1 MIARRRACCAAL
13 LFVPLPGL
21 TMRLVLL
28 TAAITLA
35 LALPAAA
42 QTPAAPTVMIP
53 QVEQTPASPPAA
65 PTPPGE
71 QPAYANGN
79 GRHTL
84 NLKGADINVLI
95 ETVSEIT
102 GRSFIVDQSVSGA
115 VTVVSRQPMSA
126 DEIYEVFLSVLRVH
140 GYSAVP
146 AGRMTKIV
154 PDVAAAQQAPLA
166 AEGGGSDAQL
176 TRIIGLKHLSAQE
189 MVALLR
195 PLMPQQAHI
204 AAHGGSNSL
213 LVADRAGNIER
224 IAALIRRI
232 DVASDAEVEVIPL
245 RHARASEIARTLLA
259 LEQGNAQA
267 AGGQGS
273 ASRVLAD
280 ERTNSL
286 LLSGD
291 RAQRLRARSL
301 IVHLDTPLDGGEATQ
316 VVYLRN
322 AKAEDL
328 VPVLDGVAATLTG
341 YAAPAEGQAGSAK
354 AATIQ
359 AHAETNALV
368 ISAAPAVFRELEA
381 VIRQLDVR
389 RAQVQVEAI
398 IADVS
403 DELASEL
410 GVQWQS
416 ADVGEDARGV
426 IGGTN
431 FGGST
436 GMGGIVGGLA
446 NPISVIGGNGLNVGY
461 LRGSISLPIGPN
473 GANQT
478 VFQLGALVKALRGD
492 GRANVLSSPSIVT
505 LDHQEAQI
513 KVVQEVPF
521 LTGQYTNTSTNG
533 GANQPTNPFQTIDR
547 KDVGVILTV
556 TPHVNEGDAVR
567 LELKQEISA
576 LAPQA
581 SGAVDLI
588 TNKRELSTTV
598 LVPDGG
604 LLVLGGLTSEEA
616 TENVQGVPGLSRIPL
631 LGNLFKSRAAKR
643 NKRTLMVFLRP
654 TILRDAATEAA
665 VSSEKYNYIRAEQLQ
680 IRERS
685 GSRIGGEQQPL
696 LPELPR
702 DLFQSPPPVQP
713 PLRDEA
719 ERPRS

>member
-1 MIARRRACCAAL
+1 
-13 LFVPLPGL
+13 
-21 TMRLVLL
+21 MRLALL
-28 TAAITLA
+28 TAAITFA

-42 QTPAAPTVMIP
+42 QTPAQPAAPTVMIP
-53 QVEQTPASPPAA
+53 QLEQPAA
-65 PTPPGE
+65 VP
-71 QPAYANGN
+71 PAYANGS

-84 NLKGADINVLI
+84 NLKAADINVLI

-102 GRSFIVDQSVSGA
+102 GKSFIVDQTVAGA
-115 VTVVSRQPMSA
+115 VTVVSRQPMST

-140 GYSAVP
+140 GYTAVP
-146 AGRMTKIV
+146 AGSMVKIV
-154 PDVAAAQQAPLA
+154 PDVSAAQQAPMTGL
-166 AEGGGSDAQL
+166 GGGDAQL
-176 TRIIGLKHLSAQE
+176 TRIIDLKHVSAQE
-189 MVALLR
+189 MMNLLR

-213 LVADRAGNIER
+213 LVADRAANLER
-224 IAALIRRI
+224 IAAIIRRI
-232 DVASDAEVEVIPL
+232 DVAADSEIEVIPL

-259 LEQGNAQA
+259 LEQGGAPA
-267 AGGQGS
+267 AAGQGS
-273 ASRVLAD
+273 ASKVLAD

-301 IVHLDTPLDGGEATQ
+301 IVHLDTPLDGGESTQ

-341 YAAPAEGQAGSAK
+341 YAAPAEGQPGSAK
-354 AATIQ
+354 TATIQ
-359 AHAETNALV
+359 AHAETNALI
-368 ISAAPAVFRELEA
+368 ISAAPSVYRELEA

-398 IADVS
+398 IAEVS

-436 GMGGIVGGLA
+436 GLGGIVGGLT
-446 NPISVIGGNGLNVGY
+446 NPLSVIGGNGLNVGY
-461 LRGSISLPIGPN
+461 LRGSVSLPIGPN
-473 GANQT
+473 GSDVT

-521 LTGQYTNTSTNG
+521 LTGQYTNTSTTG

-567 LELKQEISA
+567 LELKQEVSA

-588 TNKRELSTTV
+588 TNKRELTTTV

-616 TENVQGVPGLSRIPL
+616 TENVQGVPGISRIPL
-631 LGNLFKSRAAKR
+631 LGHLFKSRAAKR

-680 IRERS
+680 IRERA
-685 GSRIGGEQQPL
+685 GSRVGGEQQPL

-702 DLFQSPPPVQP
+702 DLFQNPPPVQP
-713 PLRDEA
+713 PLRSDA
-719 ERPRS
+719 ERPRP

>member
-1 MIARRRACCAAL
+1 
-13 LFVPLPGL
+13 
-21 TMRLVLL
+21 MRLALL
-28 TAAITLA
+28 TAAITFA
-35 LALPAAA
+35 LALPATA
-42 QTPAAPTVMIP
+42 QTPDQAQAPTVMIP
-53 QVEQTPASPPAA
+53 QVEQAAAQDTA
-65 PTPPGE
+65 PTG
-71 QPAYANGN
+71 YTNGS

-84 NLKGADINVLI
+84 NLKAADINVLI

-102 GRSFIVDQSVSGA
+102 GKSFIVDQTVTGA
-115 VTVVSRQPMSA
+115 VTVVSRQPMTA

-140 GYSAVP
+140 GYTALP
-146 AGRMTKIV
+146 AGSMVKIV
-154 PDVAAAQQAPLA
+154 PDVSAAQQAPMTGL
-166 AEGGGSDAQL
+166 GGGDAQL
-176 TRIIGLKHLSAQE
+176 TRIIDLKHVSAQE
-189 MVALLR
+189 MMALLR

-213 LVADRAGNIER
+213 LVADRAANLER
-224 IAALIRRI
+224 IAAIIRRI
-232 DVASDAEVEVIPL
+232 DVAADSEIEVIPL

-259 LEQGNAQA
+259 LESGAAQA
-267 AGGQGS
+267 AAGQGS
-273 ASRVLAD
+273 ASKVLAD

-398 IADVS
+398 IAEVS

-436 GMGGIVGGLA
+436 GAGGIVGGLT
-446 NPISVIGGNGLNVGY
+446 NPLSVIGGNGLNVGY
-461 LRGSISLPIGPN
+461 LRGSISLPIGPD
-473 GANQT
+473 GSDVT

-505 LDHQEAQI
+505 LDHQEAEI

-547 KDVGVILTV
+547 RDVGVILTV

-567 LELKQEISA
+567 LELKQEVSA

-616 TENVQGVPGLSRIPL
+616 TENVQGVPGISRIPL

-680 IRERS
+680 IRERA

-713 PLRDEA
+713 PLRDES
-719 ERPRS
+719 ERPQP

>member
-1 MIARRRACCAAL
+1 
-13 LFVPLPGL
+13 
-21 TMRLVLL
+21 MRLALL
-28 TAAITLA
+28 TAAITFA

-42 QTPAAPTVMIP
+42 QTPAQPAAPTVMIP
-53 QVEQTPASPPAA
+53 QVDQA
-65 PTPPGE
+65 PIGQVDGVQPG
-71 QPAYANGN
+71 YANGS

-84 NLKGADINVLI
+84 NLKAADINVLI

-102 GRSFIVDQSVSGA
+102 GKSFIVDQSVAGA
-115 VTVVSRQPMSA
+115 VTVVSRQPMTT
-126 DEIYEVFLSVLRVH
+126 DEIYDVFLSVLRVH
-140 GYSAVP
+140 GYTAVP
-146 AGRMTKIV
+146 AGSMVKIL
-154 PDVAAAQQAPLA
+154 PDVSAAQQAPLTGN
-166 AEGGGSDAQL
+166 GGGDAQV
-176 TRIIGLKHLSAQE
+176 TRIIDLKHVSAQE
-189 MVALLR
+189 MMTLLR

-213 LVADRAGNIER
+213 LVADRAANLER
-224 IAALIRRI
+224 IAAIIRRI
-232 DVASDAEVEVIPL
+232 DVAADSEIEVIPL

-259 LEQGNAQA
+259 LEQNAAQA
-267 AGGQGS
+267 AGGQAS
-273 ASRVLAD
+273 SSRVLAD

-341 YAAPAEGQAGSAK
+341 YAPAAEGQAGGAK
-354 AATIQ
+354 SATIQ
-359 AHAETNALV
+359 SHAETNALV
-368 ISAAPAVFRELEA
+368 ISASPGVFRELEA
-381 VIRQLDVR
+381 VIRQLDIR

-398 IADVS
+398 IAEVS

-436 GMGGIVGGLA
+436 GAGGIVDGIR
-446 NPISVIGGNGLNVGY
+446 NPLNVIGGNGLNVGY
-461 LRGSISLPIGPN
+461 LRGSLRLPIGPN
-473 GANQT
+473 GEDVT

-492 GRANVLSSPSIVT
+492 GRANVLSSPSVVT

-567 LELKQEISA
+567 LELKQEVSA

-616 TENVQGVPGLSRIPL
+616 TENVQGVPGISRIPL
-631 LGNLFKSRAAKR
+631 LGHLFKSRAAKR

-680 IRERS
+680 IRERA

-702 DLFQSPPPVQP
+702 DLFQNPPPVQGGVP
-713 PLRDEA
+713 
-719 ERPRS
+719 RPQP

>member
-1 MIARRRACCAAL
+1 
-13 LFVPLPGL
+13 
-21 TMRLVLL
+21 MRLVLP

-42 QTPAAPTVMIP
+42 QTPAQAAAPTVMIP
-53 QVEQTPASPPAA
+53 QVEQAPAGQAA
-65 PTPPGE
+65 AAQPG
-71 QPAYANGN
+71 YANGS

-84 NLKGADINVLI
+84 NLKAADINVLI

-102 GRSFIVDQSVSGA
+102 GKSFIVDQSVTGA
-115 VTVVSRQPMSA
+115 VTVVSRQPMTT
-126 DEIYEVFLSVLRVH
+126 DEIYDVFLSVLRVH
-140 GYSAVP
+140 GYTAVP
-146 AGRMTKIV
+146 AGSMVKIL
-154 PDVAAAQQAPLA
+154 PDVSAAQQAPLIGN
-166 AEGGGSDAQL
+166 GGGDAQV
-176 TRIIGLKHLSAQE
+176 TRIIDLKHVSAQE
-189 MVALLR
+189 MMNLLR

-213 LVADRAGNIER
+213 LVADRAANLER
-224 IAALIRRI
+224 IAAIIRRI
-232 DVASDAEVEVIPL
+232 DVAADAEIEVIPL

-259 LEQGNAQA
+259 LESGAAQA
-267 AGGQGS
+267 AAGQAS
-273 ASRVLAD
+273 ASKVLAD

-341 YAAPAEGQAGSAK
+341 YAPAAEGQAGSAK
-354 AATIQ
+354 SATIQ
-359 AHAETNALV
+359 FHAETNALV
-368 ISAAPAVFRELEA
+368 ISASPGVFRELEA

-398 IADVS
+398 IAEVS

-436 GMGGIVGGLA
+436 GTGGIVDGLR
-446 NPISVIGGNGLNVGY
+446 NPLNVIGGNGLNVGY
-461 LRGSISLPIGPN
+461 LRGSLRLPIGPN
-473 GANQT
+473 GEDVT

-492 GRANVLSSPSIVT
+492 GRANVLSSPSVVT

-533 GANQPTNPFQTIDR
+533 GTNQPTNPFQTIDR

-556 TPHVNEGDAVR
+556 TPHVNEGTAVR
-567 LELKQEISA
+567 LELKQEVSA

-631 LGNLFKSRAAKR
+631 LGHLFKSRAAKR

-654 TILRDAATEAA
+654 TILRDAVTEAV

-680 IRERS
+680 IRERA

-702 DLFQSPPPVQP
+702 DLFQNPPPVQGGTP
-713 PLRDEA
+713 
-719 ERPRS
+719 RPQP

>member
-1 MIARRRACCAAL
+1 
-13 LFVPLPGL
+13 
-21 TMRLVLL
+21 MRLALL
-28 TAAITLA
+28 TATITFA
-35 LALPAAA
+35 LALPASA
-42 QTPAAPTVMIP
+42 QTPTQAQAPTVMVP
-53 QVEQTPASPPAA
+53 QVEQAAAQDAPA
-65 PTPPGE
+65 PG
-71 QPAYANGN
+71 YTNGS

-84 NLKGADINVLI
+84 NLKAADINVLI

-102 GRSFIVDQSVSGA
+102 GKSFIVDQTVTGA
-115 VTVVSRQPMSA
+115 VTVVSRQPMTA
-126 DEIYEVFLSVLRVH
+126 DEIYDVFLSVLRVH
-140 GYSAVP
+140 GYTAVP
-146 AGRMTKIV
+146 AGSMVKIV
-154 PDVAAAQQAPLA
+154 PDVSAAQQAPMTGL
-166 AEGGGSDAQL
+166 GGGDAQL
-176 TRIIGLKHLSAQE
+176 TRIIDLKHVSAQE
-189 MVALLR
+189 MMALLR

-213 LVADRAGNIER
+213 LVADRAANLER
-224 IAALIRRI
+224 IAAIIRRI
-232 DVASDAEVEVIPL
+232 DVAADSEIEVIPL

-259 LEQGNAQA
+259 LESGAAQA
-267 AGGQGS
+267 AAGQGS
-273 ASRVLAD
+273 ASKVLAD

-436 GMGGIVGGLA
+436 GMGGIVDGVR
-446 NPISVIGGNGLNVGY
+446 NPLSVIGGNGLNVGY

-505 LDHQEAQI
+505 LDHQEAEI

-547 KDVGVILTV
+547 RDVGVILTV

-680 IRERS
+680 IRERA

-702 DLFQSPPPVQP
+702 DLFQSPPPVQN
-713 PLRDEA
+713 ES
-719 ERPRS
+719 ERPQP

>member
-1 MIARRRACCAAL
+1 
-13 LFVPLPGL
+13 
-21 TMRLVLL
+21 MRLALL
-28 TAAITLA
+28 TAAITFA
-35 LALPAAA
+35 LALPASA
-42 QTPAAPTVMIP
+42 QTSAQAQAPTVMIP
-53 QVEQTPASPPAA
+53 QVEQAAAPAA
-65 PTPPGE
+65 PAPG
-71 QPAYANGN
+71 YSNGG

-84 NLKGADINVLI
+84 NLKAADINVLI

-102 GRSFIVDQSVSGA
+102 GKSFIVDQTVTGA
-115 VTVVSRQPMSA
+115 VTVVSRQPMTA

-140 GYSAVP
+140 GYTAVP
-146 AGRMTKIV
+146 AGSMVKIV
-154 PDVAAAQQAPLA
+154 PDVSAAQQAPMTGL
-166 AEGGGSDAQL
+166 GGGDAQL
-176 TRIIGLKHLSAQE
+176 TRIIDLKHVSAQE
-189 MVALLR
+189 MMGLLR

-213 LVADRAGNIER
+213 LVADRAANLER
-224 IAALIRRI
+224 IAAIIRRI
-232 DVASDAEVEVIPL
+232 DVAADSEIEVIPL

-259 LEQGNAQA
+259 LESGAAQA
-267 AGGQGS
+267 AAGQGS
-273 ASRVLAD
+273 ASKVLAD

-436 GMGGIVGGLA
+436 GAGGIVGGLT
-446 NPISVIGGNGLNVGY
+446 NPLSVIGGNGLNVGY
-461 LRGSISLPIGPN
+461 LRGSLRLPIGEN
-473 GANQT
+473 GEDVT

-505 LDHQEAQI
+505 LDHQEAEI

-547 KDVGVILTV
+547 RDVGVILTV

-680 IRERS
+680 IRERA

-713 PLRDEA
+713 PQRDEA
-719 ERPRS
+719 ERPQP

>member
-21 TMRLVLL
+21 TMRLALL
-28 TAAITLA
+28 TVAITFA

-53 QVEQTPASPPAA
+53 QVEQTPASPPVASNS
-65 PTPPGE
+65 PGE
-71 QPAYANGN
+71 PPAYANGN

-166 AEGGGSDAQL
+166 ADGGGSDAQL
-176 TRIIGLKHLSAQE
+176 TRIIDLKHLSAQE

-381 VIRQLDVR
+381 VVRQLDVR

-398 IADVS
+398 IAEVS

-436 GMGGIVGGLA
+436 GSGGIADGIRDPLR
-446 NPISVIGGNGLNVGY
+446 VIGGNGLNIGY
-461 LRGSISLPIGPN
+461 LRGSITLPIG
-473 GANQT
+473 GQDVT

-567 LELKQEISA
+567 LELKQEVSA

-713 PLRDEA
+713 PLRDKA

>member
-1 MIARRRACCAAL
+1 
-13 LFVPLPGL
+13 
-21 TMRLVLL
+21 MRLALL
-28 TAAITLA
+28 TAAITFA
-35 LALPAAA
+35 LALPATA
-42 QTPAAPTVMIP
+42 QTPDQAQAPTVMIP
-53 QVEQTPASPPAA
+53 QVEQAAAQDTA
-65 PTPPGE
+65 PT
-71 QPAYANGN
+71 AYTNGS

-84 NLKGADINVLI
+84 NLKAADINVLI

-102 GRSFIVDQSVSGA
+102 GKSFIVDQTVTGA
-115 VTVVSRQPMSA
+115 VTVVSRQPMTA

-140 GYSAVP
+140 GYTALP
-146 AGRMTKIV
+146 AGSMVKIV
-154 PDVAAAQQAPLA
+154 PDVSAAQQAPMTGL
-166 AEGGGSDAQL
+166 GGGDAQL
-176 TRIIGLKHLSAQE
+176 TRIIDLKHVSAQE
-189 MVALLR
+189 MMALLR

-213 LVADRAGNIER
+213 LVADRAANLER
-224 IAALIRRI
+224 IAAIIRRI
-232 DVASDAEVEVIPL
+232 DVAADSEIEVIPL

-259 LEQGNAQA
+259 LESGAAQA
-267 AGGQGS
+267 AAGQGS
-273 ASRVLAD
+273 ASKVLAD

-291 RAQRLRARSL
+291 RAQRLRVRSL

-398 IADVS
+398 IAEVS

-436 GMGGIVGGLA
+436 GAGGIVGGLT
-446 NPISVIGGNGLNVGY
+446 NPLSVIGGNGLNVGY
-461 LRGSISLPIGPN
+461 LRGSISLPIGPD
-473 GANQT
+473 GSDVT

-505 LDHQEAQI
+505 LDHQEAEI

-547 KDVGVILTV
+547 RDVGVILTV

-567 LELKQEISA
+567 LELKQEVSA

-616 TENVQGVPGLSRIPL
+616 TENVQGVPGISRIPL

-680 IRERS
+680 IRERA

-713 PLRDEA
+713 PLRDES
-719 ERPRS
+719 ERPQP

>member
-1 MIARRRACCAAL
+1 
-13 LFVPLPGL
+13 
-21 TMRLVLL
+21 MRLALL
-28 TAAITLA
+28 TAAITFA

-42 QTPAAPTVMIP
+42 QTPAQPVAPTVMIP
-53 QVEQTPASPPAA
+53 QTEQPAA
-65 PTPPGE
+65 A
-71 QPAYANGN
+71 QPAYANGS

-84 NLKGADINVLI
+84 NLKAADINVLI

-102 GRSFIVDQSVSGA
+102 GRSFIVDQTVTGA
-115 VTVVSRQPMSA
+115 VTVVSRQPMTA

-140 GYSAVP
+140 GYTALP
-146 AGRMTKIV
+146 AGAMTKIV
-154 PDVAAAQQAPLA
+154 PDVAPAQQAPLVA
-166 AEGGGSDAQL
+166 GAGGSEAQV
-176 TRIIGLKHLSAQE
+176 TRIIDLKHVSAQE
-189 MVALLR
+189 MSTLLR
-195 PLMPQQAHI
+195 PLMPQQAHL

-213 LVADRAGNIER
+213 LVADRAGNIDR
-224 IAALIRRI
+224 IVAIIRRI
-232 DVASDAEVEVIPL
+232 DVAADSEIEVIPL

-259 LEQGNAQA
+259 LEQGGAQPA
-267 AGGQGS
+267 AGQAGP
-273 ASRVLAD
+273 RVLAD

-301 IVHLDTPLDGGEATQ
+301 IVHLDTPLDGGESTQ

-341 YAAPAEGQAGSAK
+341 YAAPADGQAGSAK
-354 AATIQ
+354 SATIQ
-359 AHAETNALV
+359 AHAETNALI
-368 ISAAPAVFRELEA
+368 ISAAPAVYRELEA

-398 IADVS
+398 IAEVS

-436 GMGGIVGGLA
+436 GTGGIVGGLT
-446 NPISVIGGNGLNVGY
+446 NPFSVIGGNGLNVGY
-461 LRGSISLPIGPN
+461 LRGSLSLPVGPN
-473 GANQT
+473 GEEVT

-492 GRANVLSSPSIVT
+492 GRANVLSSPSVVT

-533 GANQPTNPFQTIDR
+533 GVNQPTNPFQTIDR
-547 KDVGVILTV
+547 QDVGVILTV
-556 TPHVNEGDAVR
+556 TPHINEGDAVR
-567 LELKQEISA
+567 LELKQEVSA

-581 SGAVDLI
+581 TGAVDLI
-588 TNKRELSTTV
+588 TNVREISTTV

-631 LGNLFKSRAAKR
+631 LGNLFKSRGAKR

-654 TILRDAATEAA
+654 TILRDAVTEAA

-680 IRERS
+680 IRERA

-702 DLFQSPPPVQP
+702 DLFRNPPAVQ
-713 PLRDEA
+713 DEA
-719 ERPRS
+719 ERPRP

>member
-1 MIARRRACCAAL
+1 
-13 LFVPLPGL
+13 
-21 TMRLVLL
+21 MRLALL
-28 TAAITLA
+28 TAAITFA
-35 LALPAAA
+35 LALPASA
-42 QTPAAPTVMIP
+42 QTPAQAQAPTVMIP
-53 QVEQTPASPPAA
+53 QVEQAAAQDAPA
-65 PTPPGE
+65 PG
-71 QPAYANGN
+71 YANGS

-84 NLKGADINVLI
+84 NLKAADINVLI

-102 GRSFIVDQSVSGA
+102 GKSFIVDQTVTGA
-115 VTVVSRQPMSA
+115 VTVVSRQPMTA

-140 GYSAVP
+140 GYTALP
-146 AGRMTKIV
+146 AGSMVKIV
-154 PDVAAAQQAPLA
+154 PDVSAAQQAPMTGL
-166 AEGGGSDAQL
+166 GGGDAQL
-176 TRIIGLKHLSAQE
+176 TRIIDLKHVSAQE
-189 MVALLR
+189 MMGLLR

-213 LVADRAGNIER
+213 LVADRAANLER
-224 IAALIRRI
+224 IAAIIRRI
-232 DVASDAEVEVIPL
+232 DVAADSEIEVIPL

-259 LEQGNAQA
+259 LESGAAQA
-267 AGGQGS
+267 AAGQGS
-273 ASRVLAD
+273 ASKVLAD

-436 GMGGIVGGLA
+436 GAGGIVGGLTS
-446 NPISVIGGNGLNVGY
+446 PLSVIGGNGLNVGY
-461 LRGSISLPIGPN
+461 LRGSLRLPIGEN
-473 GANQT
+473 GEDVT

-505 LDHQEAQI
+505 LDHQEAEI

-547 KDVGVILTV
+547 RDVGVILTV

-696 LPELPR
+696 LPELPA
-702 DLFQSPPPVQP
+702 DLFQSPPPVQN
-713 PLRDEA
+713 ES
-719 ERPRS
+719 ERPQP

>member
-1 MIARRRACCAAL
+1 
-13 LFVPLPGL
+13 
-21 TMRLVLL
+21 MRLALL
-28 TAAITLA
+28 TAAITFA
-35 LALPAAA
+35 LALPASA
-42 QTPAAPTVMIP
+42 QTSAQAQAPTVMIP
-53 QVEQTPASPPAA
+53 QVEQAAAPAA
-65 PTPPGE
+65 PALG
-71 QPAYANGN
+71 YSNGG

-84 NLKGADINVLI
+84 NLKAADINVLI

-102 GRSFIVDQSVSGA
+102 GKSFIVDQTVTGA
-115 VTVVSRQPMSA
+115 VTVVSRQPMTA

-140 GYSAVP
+140 GYTAVP
-146 AGRMTKIV
+146 AGSMVKIV
-154 PDVAAAQQAPLA
+154 PDVSAAQQAPMTGL
-166 AEGGGSDAQL
+166 GGGDAQL
-176 TRIIGLKHLSAQE
+176 TRIIDLKHVSAQE
-189 MVALLR
+189 MMGLLR

-213 LVADRAGNIER
+213 LVADRAANLER
-224 IAALIRRI
+224 IAAIIRRI
-232 DVASDAEVEVIPL
+232 DVAADSEIEVIPL

-259 LEQGNAQA
+259 LESGAAQA
-267 AGGQGS
+267 AAGQGS
-273 ASRVLAD
+273 GSKVLAD

-436 GMGGIVGGLA
+436 GAGGIVGGLA
-446 NPISVIGGNGLNVGY
+446 DPRSVIGGNGLNIGY
-461 LRGSISLPIGPN
+461 LRGSIKLPLGDN
-473 GANQT
+473 GEDVT

-505 LDHQEAQI
+505 LDHQEAEI

-547 KDVGVILTV
+547 RDVGVILTV

-680 IRERS
+680 IRERA

-713 PLRDEA
+713 PQRDES
-719 ERPRS
+719 ERPQP

>member
-1 MIARRRACCAAL
+1 
-13 LFVPLPGL
+13 
-21 TMRLVLL
+21 MRLVLL

-42 QTPAAPTVMIP
+42 QTPAQATAPTVMIP
-53 QVEQTPASPPAA
+53 QSEQDQASA
-65 PTPPGE
+65 
-71 QPAYANGN
+71 PAYTNGS

-84 NLKGADINVLI
+84 NLKAADINVLI

-102 GRSFIVDQSVSGA
+102 GRSFIVDQTVSGA
-115 VTVVSRQPMSA
+115 VTVVSRQPMTA

-140 GYSAVP
+140 GYTALP
-146 AGRMTKIV
+146 AGAMTKIV
-154 PDVAAAQQAPLA
+154 PDAAPAQQAPLVA
-166 AEGGGSDAQL
+166 GAGGSEAQV
-176 TRIIGLKHLSAQE
+176 TRIIDLKHVSAQE
-189 MVALLR
+189 MSTLLR
-195 PLMPQQAHI
+195 PLMPQQAHL

-213 LVADRAGNIER
+213 LVADRVGNIER
-224 IAALIRRI
+224 IVAIIRRI
-232 DVASDAEVEVIPL
+232 DVAADSEIEVIPL

-259 LEQGNAQA
+259 LEQGGSQPA
-267 AGGQGS
+267 AGQAGP
-273 ASRVLAD
+273 RVLAD

-301 IVHLDTPLDGGEATQ
+301 IVHLDTPLDGGESTQ

-436 GMGGIVGGLA
+436 GAGGIVGGLA
-446 NPISVIGGNGLNVGY
+446 DPRSVIGGNGLNIGY
-461 LRGSISLPIGPN
+461 LRGSIKLPLGEN
-473 GANQT
+473 GEDVT

-533 GANQPTNPFQTIDR
+533 GTNQPTNPFQTIDR

-680 IRERS
+680 IRARA
-685 GSRIGGEQQPL
+685 GSRIGGQEQPL

-702 DLFQSPPPVQP
+702 DLFQNPPPVQG
-713 PLRDEA
+713 ET
-719 ERPRS
+719 ERPRP

>member
-1 MIARRRACCAAL
+1 
-13 LFVPLPGL
+13 
-21 TMRLVLL
+21 MRLALL
-28 TAAITLA
+28 TAAITFA
-35 LALPAAA
+35 LALPASA
-42 QTPAAPTVMIP
+42 QTPAQAQAPTVMIP
-53 QVEQTPASPPAA
+53 QVEQSAVQDTA
-65 PTPPGE
+65 
-71 QPAYANGN
+71 QPAYTNGSS
-79 GRHTL
+79 RHTL
-84 NLKGADINVLI
+84 NLKAADINVLI

-102 GRSFIVDQSVSGA
+102 GKSFIVDQTVTGA
-115 VTVVSRQPMSA
+115 VTVVSRQPMTA

-140 GYSAVP
+140 GYTAVP
-146 AGRMTKIV
+146 AGSMVKIV
-154 PDVAAAQQAPLA
+154 PDVSAAQQAPMTGL
-166 AEGGGSDAQL
+166 GGGDAQL
-176 TRIIGLKHLSAQE
+176 TRIIDLKHVSAQE
-189 MVALLR
+189 MMGLLR

-213 LVADRAGNIER
+213 LVADRAANLER
-224 IAALIRRI
+224 IAAIIRRI
-232 DVASDAEVEVIPL
+232 DVAADSEIEVIPL

-259 LEQGNAQA
+259 LESGAAQA
-267 AGGQGS
+267 AAGQGS
-273 ASRVLAD
+273 ASKVLAD

-436 GMGGIVGGLA
+436 GAGGIVGGLTS
-446 NPISVIGGNGLNVGY
+446 PLSVIGGNGLNVGY
-461 LRGSISLPIGPN
+461 LRGSLRLPIGEN
-473 GANQT
+473 GEDVT

-505 LDHQEAQI
+505 LDHQEAEI

-547 KDVGVILTV
+547 RDVGVILTV

-680 IRERS
+680 IRERA

-696 LPELPR
+696 LPELPA
-702 DLFQSPPPVQP
+702 DLFQNPPPVQN
-713 PLRDEA
+713 ES
-719 ERPRS
+719 ERPQP

>member
-1 MIARRRACCAAL
+1 
-13 LFVPLPGL
+13 
-21 TMRLVLL
+21 MRHRLL
-28 TAAITLA
+28 TAAILFA
-35 LALPAAA
+35 LALPASA
-42 QTPAAPTVMIP
+42 QTPAQPTAPTVMIP
-53 QVEQTPASPPAA
+53 QVEQTAA
-65 PTPPGE
+65 AEATPPG
-71 QPAYANGN
+71 YANGS

-84 NLKGADINVLI
+84 NLKAADINVLI

-102 GRSFIVDQSVSGA
+102 GKSFIVDQTVAGA
-115 VTVVSRQPMSA
+115 VTVVSRQPMTA

-140 GYSAVP
+140 GYTAVP
-146 AGRMTKIV
+146 AGSMVKIV
-154 PDVAAAQQAPLA
+154 PDSSAAQQAPLA
-166 AEGGGSDAQL
+166 APGGGDAQL
-176 TRIIGLKHLSAQE
+176 TRIIDLKHVSAQE
-189 MVALLR
+189 MMGLLR

-213 LVADRAGNIER
+213 LVADRASNLER
-224 IAALIRRI
+224 IAAIIRRI
-232 DVASDAEVEVIPL
+232 DVAADAEVEVIPL

-259 LEQGNAQA
+259 LEQGGAQA
-267 AGGQGS
+267 AGGQAS
-273 ASRVLAD
+273 ASKVLAD

-341 YAAPAEGQAGSAK
+341 YAAPAEGQPGSAK
-354 AATIQ
+354 VATIQ

-368 ISAAPAVFRELEA
+368 ISAAPAVFRELET

-398 IADVS
+398 IAEVS

-431 FGGST
+431 FGGA
-436 GMGGIVGGLA
+436 GGLGGIVGGLA
-446 NPISVIGGNGLNVGY
+446 DPRSVIGGNGLNIGY
-461 LRGSISLPIGPN
+461 LRGSIKLPLGEN
-473 GANQT
+473 GEDVT

-505 LDHQEAQI
+505 LDHQEAEI

-547 KDVGVILTV
+547 RDVGVILTV

-567 LELKQEISA
+567 LELKQEVSA

-631 LGNLFKSRAAKR
+631 LGNLFKSRGAKR

-654 TILRDAATEAA
+654 TILRDAVTEAA

-680 IRERS
+680 IRERA

-702 DLFQSPPPVQP
+702 DLFQTPPPVQN
-713 PLRDEA
+713 ES
-719 ERPRS
+719 ERPQP

>member
-1 MIARRRACCAAL
+1 
-13 LFVPLPGL
+13 
-21 TMRLVLL
+21 MRHRLL
-28 TAAITLA
+28 TAAICIA
-35 LALPAAA
+35 LALPVSA
-42 QTPAAPTVMIP
+42 QTPAQPTAPAVMIP
-53 QVEQTPASPPAA
+53 QVEQAA
-65 PTPPGE
+65 AAEAAQPG
-71 QPAYANGN
+71 YTNGN

-84 NLKGADINVLI
+84 NLKAADINVLI

-102 GRSFIVDQSVSGA
+102 GKSFIVDQTVAGA
-115 VTVVSRQPMSA
+115 VTVVSRQPMTA

-140 GYSAVP
+140 GYTAVP
-146 AGRMTKIV
+146 AGSMVKIV
-154 PDVAAAQQAPLA
+154 PDVSAAQQAPLA
-166 AEGGGSDAQL
+166 GQSGGDAQL
-176 TRIIGLKHLSAQE
+176 TRIIDLKHVSAQE
-189 MVALLR
+189 MMALLR

-213 LVADRAGNIER
+213 LVADRASNIDR
-224 IAALIRRI
+224 IAAIIRRI
-232 DVASDAEVEVIPL
+232 DVAADSEIEVIPL
-245 RHARASEIARTLLA
+245 RHARASEIARTLAA
-259 LEQGNAQA
+259 LEQGGAQA
-267 AGGQGS
+267 AAGQAS
-273 ASRVLAD
+273 PSRVLAD

-328 VPVLDGVAATLTG
+328 VPVLDGVAGTLTG
-341 YAAPAEGQAGSAK
+341 YAAPAEGQPGSAK
-354 AATIQ
+354 VATIQ

-368 ISAAPAVFRELEA
+368 ISAAPAVFRELES

-398 IADVS
+398 IAEVS

-436 GMGGIVGGLA
+436 GTGGIASGLE
-446 NPISVIGGNGLNVGY
+446 NPLSVIGGNGLNIGY
-461 LRGSISLPIGPN
+461 LRGSITLPIG
-473 GANQT
+473 GEDVT

-505 LDHQEAQI
+505 LDHQEAEI

-547 KDVGVILTV
+547 RDVGVILTV

-567 LELKQEISA
+567 LELKQEVSA

-631 LGNLFKSRAAKR
+631 LGNLFKSRGAKR

-654 TILRDAATEAA
+654 TILRDAVTEAA

-680 IRERS
+680 IRERA

-702 DLFQSPPPVQP
+702 DLFQTPPPVQN
-713 PLRDEA
+713 ES
-719 ERPRS
+719 ERPQP

>member
-1 MIARRRACCAAL
+1 
-13 LFVPLPGL
+13 
-21 TMRLVLL
+21 MRHRLL
-28 TAAITLA
+28 TAAISFA
-35 LALPAAA
+35 LALPVSA
-42 QTPAAPTVMIP
+42 QTPAQPTAPAVMIP
-53 QVEQTPASPPAA
+53 QVAQAA
-65 PTPPGE
+65 EAEAAQPG
-71 QPAYANGN
+71 YTNGS

-84 NLKGADINVLI
+84 NLKAADINVLI

-102 GRSFIVDQSVSGA
+102 GKSFIVDQTVTGA
-115 VTVVSRQPMSA
+115 VTVVSRQPMTA

-140 GYSAVP
+140 GYTAVP
-146 AGRMTKIV
+146 AGSMVKIV
-154 PDVAAAQQAPLA
+154 PDVSAAQQAPLA
-166 AEGGGSDAQL
+166 GQSGGDAQL
-176 TRIIGLKHLSAQE
+176 TRIIDLKHVSAQE
-189 MVALLR
+189 MMALLR

-213 LVADRAGNIER
+213 LVADRASNIER
-224 IAALIRRI
+224 IAAIIRRI
-232 DVASDAEVEVIPL
+232 DVAADSEIEVIPL
-245 RHARASEIARTLLA
+245 RHARASEIARTLAA
-259 LEQGNAQA
+259 LEQGGGQA
-267 AGGQGS
+267 AAGQAS
-273 ASRVLAD
+273 PSRVLAD

-341 YAAPAEGQAGSAK
+341 YAAPAEGQPGSARV
-354 AATIQ
+354 ATIQ

-368 ISAAPAVFRELEA
+368 ISAAPAVFRELES

-398 IADVS
+398 IAEVS

-436 GMGGIVGGLA
+436 GTGGIANGLE
-446 NPISVIGGNGLNVGY
+446 NPLSVIGGNGLNIGY
-461 LRGSISLPIGPN
+461 LRGSITLPIG
-473 GANQT
+473 GEDVT

-505 LDHQEAQI
+505 LDHQEAEI

-547 KDVGVILTV
+547 RDVGVILTV

-567 LELKQEISA
+567 LELKQEVSA

-631 LGNLFKSRAAKR
+631 LGNLFKSRGAKR

-654 TILRDAATEAA
+654 TILRDAVTEAA

-680 IRERS
+680 IRERA

-702 DLFQSPPPVQP
+702 DLFQTPPPVP
-713 PLRDEA
+713 NES
-719 ERPRS
+719 ERPQP

>member
-1 MIARRRACCAAL
+1 MIGRRRAPCRGL
-13 LFVPLPGL
+13 PEETLPGSP
-21 TMRLVLL
+21 MRLALL
-28 TAAITLA
+28 TAAITFA
-35 LALPAAA
+35 LALPATA
-42 QTPAAPTVMIP
+42 QTPDQAQAPTVMIP
-53 QVEQTPASPPAA
+53 QVEQAAAQDTA
-65 PTPPGE
+65 PTG
-71 QPAYANGN
+71 YTNGS

-84 NLKGADINVLI
+84 NLKAADINVLI

-102 GRSFIVDQSVSGA
+102 GKSFIVDQTVTGA
-115 VTVVSRQPMSA
+115 VTVVSRQPMTA

-140 GYSAVP
+140 GYTALP
-146 AGRMTKIV
+146 AGSMVKIV
-154 PDVAAAQQAPLA
+154 PDVSAAQQAPMTGL
-166 AEGGGSDAQL
+166 GGGDAQL
-176 TRIIGLKHLSAQE
+176 TRIIDLKHVSAQE
-189 MVALLR
+189 MMALLR

-213 LVADRAGNIER
+213 LVADRAANLER
-224 IAALIRRI
+224 IAAIIRRI
-232 DVASDAEVEVIPL
+232 DVAADSEIEVIPL

-259 LEQGNAQA
+259 LESGAAQA
-267 AGGQGS
+267 AAGQGS
-273 ASRVLAD
+273 ASKVLAD

-398 IADVS
+398 IAEVS

-436 GMGGIVGGLA
+436 GAGGIVGGLT
-446 NPISVIGGNGLNVGY
+446 NPLSVIGGNGLNVGY
-461 LRGSISLPIGPN
+461 LRGSISLPIGPD
-473 GANQT
+473 GSDVT

-505 LDHQEAQI
+505 LDHQEAEI

-547 KDVGVILTV
+547 RDVGVILTV

-567 LELKQEISA
+567 LELKQEVSA

-616 TENVQGVPGLSRIPL
+616 TENVQGVPGISRIPL

-680 IRERS
+680 IRERA

-713 PLRDEA
+713 PLRDES
-719 ERPRS
+719 ERPQP

>member
-1 MIARRRACCAAL
+1 
-13 LFVPLPGL
+13 
-21 TMRLVLL
+21 MRLALL
-28 TAAITLA
+28 TAAITFA

-42 QTPAAPTVMIP
+42 QTPAQPAAPTVMIP
-53 QVEQTPASPPAA
+53 QLEQPAA
-65 PTPPGE
+65 VP
-71 QPAYANGN
+71 PAYANGS

-84 NLKGADINVLI
+84 NLKAADINVLI

-102 GRSFIVDQSVSGA
+102 GKSFIVDQTVTGA
-115 VTVVSRQPMSA
+115 VTVVSRQPMST

-140 GYSAVP
+140 GYTAVP
-146 AGRMTKIV
+146 AGSMVKIV
-154 PDVAAAQQAPLA
+154 PDVSAAQQAPMTGL
-166 AEGGGSDAQL
+166 GGGDAQL
-176 TRIIGLKHLSAQE
+176 TRIIDLKHVSAQE
-189 MVALLR
+189 MMNLLR

-213 LVADRAGNIER
+213 LVADRAANLER
-224 IAALIRRI
+224 ISAIIRRI
-232 DVASDAEVEVIPL
+232 DVAADSEIEVIPL

-259 LEQGNAQA
+259 LEQGGAPA
-267 AGGQGS
+267 AAGQGS
-273 ASRVLAD
+273 ASKVLAD

-301 IVHLDTPLDGGEATQ
+301 IVHLDTPLDGGESTQ

-341 YAAPAEGQAGSAK
+341 YATPAEGQTGSAK
-354 AATIQ
+354 SATIQ
-359 AHAETNALV
+359 AHAETNALI
-368 ISAAPAVFRELEA
+368 ISAAPSVYRELEA

-398 IADVS
+398 IVEVS

-416 ADVGEDARGV
+416 ADLSEDGRGV

-431 FGGST
+431 FGGTT
-436 GMGGIVGGLA
+436 GTGGIVGGLT
-446 NPISVIGGNGLNVGY
+446 NPLSVIRGNGLNVGY
-461 LRGSISLPIGPN
+461 LRGSITLPIG
-473 GANQT
+473 GQDVT

-521 LTGQYTNTSTNG
+521 LTGQYTNTSTTG

-567 LELKQEISA
+567 LELKQEVSA

-588 TNKRELSTTV
+588 TNKRELTTTV

-631 LGNLFKSRAAKR
+631 LGHLFKSRAATR

-680 IRERS
+680 IRERA
-685 GSRIGGEQQPL
+685 GSRVGGEQQPL

-702 DLFQSPPPVQP
+702 DLFQNPPPVQG
-713 PLRDEA
+713 EMQ
-719 ERPRS
+719 RPRP

>member
-1 MIARRRACCAAL
+1 
-13 LFVPLPGL
+13 
-21 TMRLVLL
+21 MRLALL
-28 TAAITLA
+28 TAAITFA
-35 LALPAAA
+35 LALPASA
-42 QTPAAPTVMIP
+42 QTSAQAQAPTVMIP
-53 QVEQTPASPPAA
+53 QVEQAAAPAA
-65 PTPPGE
+65 PAPG
-71 QPAYANGN
+71 YSNGG

-84 NLKGADINVLI
+84 NLKAADINVLI

-102 GRSFIVDQSVSGA
+102 GKSFIVDQTVTGA
-115 VTVVSRQPMSA
+115 VTVVSRQPMTA

-140 GYSAVP
+140 GYTAVP
-146 AGRMTKIV
+146 AGSMVKIV
-154 PDVAAAQQAPLA
+154 PDVSAAQQAPMTGL
-166 AEGGGSDAQL
+166 GGGDAQL
-176 TRIIGLKHLSAQE
+176 TRIIDLKHVSAQE
-189 MVALLR
+189 MMGLLR

-213 LVADRAGNIER
+213 LVADRAANLER
-224 IAALIRRI
+224 IAAIIRRI
-232 DVASDAEVEVIPL
+232 DVAADSEIEVIPL

-259 LEQGNAQA
+259 LESGAAQA
-267 AGGQGS
+267 AAGQGS
-273 ASRVLAD
+273 GSKVLAD

-416 ADVGEDARGV
+416 ADVGENARGV

-436 GMGGIVGGLA
+436 GMGGIVDGVR
-446 NPISVIGGNGLNVGY
+446 NPLSVIGGNGLNVGY

-505 LDHQEAQI
+505 LDHQEAEI

-547 KDVGVILTV
+547 RDVGVILTV

-680 IRERS
+680 IRERA

-713 PLRDEA
+713 PQRDES
-719 ERPRS
+719 ERPQP

>member
-1 MIARRRACCAAL
+1 
-13 LFVPLPGL
+13 
-21 TMRLVLL
+21 MRLALL
-28 TAAITLA
+28 TAAITFA
-35 LALPAAA
+35 LALPATA
-42 QTPAAPTVMIP
+42 QTPDQAQAPTVMIP
-53 QVEQTPASPPAA
+53 QVEQAAAQDTA
-65 PTPPGE
+65 PT
-71 QPAYANGN
+71 AYTNGS

-84 NLKGADINVLI
+84 NLKAADINVLI

-102 GRSFIVDQSVSGA
+102 GKSFIVDQTVTGA
-115 VTVVSRQPMSA
+115 VTVVSRQPMTA

-140 GYSAVP
+140 GYTALP
-146 AGRMTKIV
+146 AGSMVKIV
-154 PDVAAAQQAPLA
+154 PDVSAAQQAPMTGL
-166 AEGGGSDAQL
+166 GGGDAQL
-176 TRIIGLKHLSAQE
+176 TRIIDLKHVSAQE
-189 MVALLR
+189 MMALLR

-213 LVADRAGNIER
+213 LVADRAANLER
-224 IAALIRRI
+224 IAAIIRRI
-232 DVASDAEVEVIPL
+232 DVAADSEIEVIPL

-259 LEQGNAQA
+259 LDSGAAQA
-267 AGGQGS
+267 AAGQGS
-273 ASRVLAD
+273 ASKVLAD

-398 IADVS
+398 IAEVS

-436 GMGGIVGGLA
+436 GAGGIVGGLT
-446 NPISVIGGNGLNVGY
+446 NPLSVIGGNGLNVGY
-461 LRGSISLPIGPN
+461 LRGSISLPIGPD
-473 GANQT
+473 GSDVT

-505 LDHQEAQI
+505 LDHQEAEI

-547 KDVGVILTV
+547 RDVGVILTV

-567 LELKQEISA
+567 LELKQEVSA

-616 TENVQGVPGLSRIPL
+616 TENVQGVPGISRIPL

-680 IRERS
+680 IRERA

-713 PLRDEA
+713 PLRDES
-719 ERPRS
+719 ERPQP

>member
-1 MIARRRACCAAL
+1 
-13 LFVPLPGL
+13 
-21 TMRLVLL
+21 
-28 TAAITLA
+28 
-35 LALPAAA
+35 
-42 QTPAAPTVMIP
+42 
-53 QVEQTPASPPAA
+53 
-65 PTPPGE
+65 
-71 QPAYANGN
+71 
-79 GRHTL
+79 
-84 NLKGADINVLI
+84 
-95 ETVSEIT
+95 
-102 GRSFIVDQSVSGA
+102 
-115 VTVVSRQPMSA
+115 
-126 DEIYEVFLSVLRVH
+126 
-140 GYSAVP
+140 
-146 AGRMTKIV
+146 
-154 PDVAAAQQAPLA
+154 
-166 AEGGGSDAQL
+166 
-176 TRIIGLKHLSAQE
+176 

-436 GMGGIVGGLA
+436 GMGGIVGGLSD
-446 NPISVIGGNGLNVGY
+446 PRTVIGGNGLSVGY
-461 LRGSISLPIGPN
+461 LRGSITLPIG
-473 GANQT
+473 GQDVT

-713 PLRDEA
+713 PLRDES
-719 ERPRS
+719 ERPRP

>member
-1 MIARRRACCAAL
+1 
-13 LFVPLPGL
+13 
-21 TMRLVLL
+21 MRLALL
-28 TAAITLA
+28 TAAITFA
-35 LALPAAA
+35 LALPASA
-42 QTPAAPTVMIP
+42 QTPAQAQAPTVMIP
-53 QVEQTPASPPAA
+53 PVEQAA
-65 PTPPGE
+65 A
-71 QPAYANGN
+71 QDVSAPAYANGS

-84 NLKGADINVLI
+84 NLKAADINVLI

-102 GRSFIVDQSVSGA
+102 GKSFIVDQTVTGA
-115 VTVVSRQPMSA
+115 VTVVSRQPMTA

-140 GYSAVP
+140 GYTALP
-146 AGRMTKIV
+146 AGSMVKIV
-154 PDVAAAQQAPLA
+154 PDVSAAQQAPMTGL
-166 AEGGGSDAQL
+166 GGGDAQL
-176 TRIIGLKHLSAQE
+176 TRIIDLKHVSAQE
-189 MVALLR
+189 MMALLR

-213 LVADRAGNIER
+213 LVADRAANLER
-224 IAALIRRI
+224 IAAIIRRI
-232 DVASDAEVEVIPL
+232 DVAADSEIEVIPL

-259 LEQGNAQA
+259 LESGAAQA
-267 AGGQGS
+267 AAGQGS
-273 ASRVLAD
+273 ASKVLAD

-398 IADVS
+398 IAEVS

-436 GMGGIVGGLA
+436 GTGGIANGLE
-446 NPISVIGGNGLNVGY
+446 NPLSVIGGNGLNIGY
-461 LRGSISLPIGPN
+461 LRGSITLPIG
-473 GANQT
+473 GQDVT

-505 LDHQEAQI
+505 LDHQEAEI

-547 KDVGVILTV
+547 RDVGVILTV

-567 LELKQEISA
+567 LELKQEVSA

-680 IRERS
+680 IRERA

-702 DLFQSPPPVQP
+702 DLFQTPPPVQN
-713 PLRDEA
+713 ES
-719 ERPRS
+719 ERPQP

>member
-1 MIARRRACCAAL
+1 
-13 LFVPLPGL
+13 
-21 TMRLVLL
+21 MRHRLL
-28 TAAITLA
+28 TAAILFA
-35 LALPAAA
+35 LALPASS
-42 QTPAAPTVMIP
+42 QTPAQPTAPTVMIP
-53 QVEQTPASPPAA
+53 QVEQTAA
-65 PTPPGE
+65 AEATQPG
-71 QPAYANGN
+71 YANGS

-84 NLKGADINVLI
+84 NLKAADINVLI

-102 GRSFIVDQSVSGA
+102 GKSFIVDQSVTGA
-115 VTVVSRQPMSA
+115 VTVVSRQPMTA

-140 GYSAVP
+140 GYTAVP
-146 AGRMTKIV
+146 AGSMVKIV
-154 PDVAAAQQAPLA
+154 PDVSAAQQAPMTGL
-166 AEGGGSDAQL
+166 GGGDAQL
-176 TRIIGLKHLSAQE
+176 TRIIDLKHVSAQE
-189 MVALLR
+189 MIALLR

-213 LVADRAGNIER
+213 LVADRASNLER
-224 IAALIRRI
+224 IAAIIRRI
-232 DVASDAEVEVIPL
+232 DVAADAEVEVIPL

-259 LEQGNAQA
+259 LESGTAQA
-267 AGGQGS
+267 AGGQ
-273 ASRVLAD
+273 ASTSKVLAD

-341 YAAPAEGQAGSAK
+341 YAAPAEGQAGGAK
-354 AATIQ
+354 VATIQ

-368 ISAAPAVFRELEA
+368 ISAAPAVFRELET

-398 IADVS
+398 IAEVS

-431 FGGST
+431 FGGA
-436 GMGGIVGGLA
+436 GGLGGIVGGLA
-446 NPISVIGGNGLNVGY
+446 DPRSVIGGNGLNIGY
-461 LRGSISLPIGPN
+461 LRGSIKLPLGEN
-473 GANQT
+473 GENVT

-505 LDHQEAQI
+505 LDHQEAEI

-547 KDVGVILTV
+547 RDVGVILTV

-567 LELKQEISA
+567 LELKQEVSA

-631 LGNLFKSRAAKR
+631 LGNLFKSRGAKR

-654 TILRDAATEAA
+654 TILRDAVTEAA

-680 IRERS
+680 IRERA
-685 GSRIGGEQQPL
+685 GSRIGGQEQPL

-702 DLFQSPPPVQP
+702 DLFQAPPPVQN
-713 PLRDEA
+713 ES
-719 ERPRS
+719 ERPQP